1 MLRRD
6 FGIGMVLLALART
19 AGAALQ
25 FRDGTPLQ
33 VVTRGRARVF
43 IFGFGDA
50 KDDSWATP
58 GLRRAFEVSSELWLE
73 VSHDPGSE
81 PDAAS
86 KREQLSRNADGRT
99 FFDVLEPAVRARAKE
114 YCAQLDIS
122 QGRISTQRP
131 WSAFYTINRAY
142 WSRHKASFEPR
153 NPDETLTKWAKDQ
166 GKPIRYEMP
175 SQLDFAR
182 FMAAMPDAA
191 QSQYMTFLFD
201 FLDDQT
207 AGRNQNEFGWISG
220 DTSFGE
226 RAVERMRTRTPDL
239 YRIMQVQR
247 NAWWAQTIDRLLTS
261 GGTHF
266 IGIGQMHTLGPD
278 GIHRQLRRIAEGHGP
293 KVATSTSTSPSR

>member
-6 FGIGMVLLALART
+6 FGIGMVSAVFARHAVAAFEPVRGQPLHVFSRERACIYLL
-19 AGAALQ
+19 
-25 FRDGTPLQ
+25 
-33 VVTRGRARVF
+33 
-43 IFGFGDA
+43 GFGEA
-50 KDDSWATP
+50 KDESWATP
-58 GLRRAFEVSSELWLE
+58 QVRRAFQESSDLWLE

-86 KREQLSRNADGRT
+86 KRELLTHDPNGRS
-99 FFDVLEPAVRARAKE
+99 FFDVLEPQVRVRAKV
-114 YCAQLDIS
+114 YCAQLGISLEDIA
-122 QGRISTQRP
+122 QQRP
-131 WSAFYTINRAY
+131 WSAFYSINGAY
-142 WSRHKASFEPR
+142 WSQHKESFEQQYP
-153 NPDETLTKWAKDQ
+153 EEVLKKWAKAQ
-166 GKPIRYEMP
+166 GKAIRYEMA

-191 QSQYMTFLFD
+191 QSQYITFLLD

-207 AGRNQNEFGWISG
+207 AGRNQGEVGWIKG
-220 DTSFGE
+220 DTSAGE

-247 NAWWAQTIDRLLTS
+247 NAWWVQTIDRLLKN

-278 GIHRQLRRIAEGHGP
+278 GILEQLRRMQPAPIVRPEAKAG
-293 KVATSTSTSPSR
+293 

>member
-6 FGIGMVLLALART
+6 FGIGMLSAVFARH
-19 AGAALQ
+19 AVAALEPNSEQ
-25 FRDGTPLQ
+25 PLHVFR
-33 VVTRGRARVF
+33 RERAC
-43 IFGFGDA
+43 IYLLGFGEA
-50 KDDSWATP
+50 KDESWATSQV
-58 GLRRAFEVSSELWLE
+58 RHAFQESSDLWLE

-86 KREQLSRNADGRT
+86 KRELLTHDPDGRS
-99 FFDVLEPAVRARAKE
+99 FFDVLEPQVRVRAME
-114 YCAQLDIS
+114 YCAQLGIALEDIAP
-122 QGRISTQRP
+122 QRP

-142 WSRHKASFEPR
+142 WSQHKQSFEQQSP
-153 NPDETLTKWAKDQ
+153 EEVLKKWAKAQ
-166 GKPIRYEMP
+166 GKSIRYEMP

-191 QSQYMTFLFD
+191 QSQYITFLLD

-207 AGRNQNEFGWISG
+207 AGRNQGEFGWIKG
-220 DTSFGE
+220 DTSASE

-247 NAWWAQTIDRLLTS
+247 NAWWVQTIDRLLKS

-266 IGIGQMHTLGPD
+266 IGIGQMHMLGPN
-278 GIHRQLRRIAEGHGP
+278 GILKQLRRVG
-293 KVATSTSTSPSR
+293 

>member
-6 FGIGMVLLALART
+6 FGTGMLLLALART
-19 AGAALQ
+19 AGAAL
-25 FRDGTPLQ
+25 RVRGGTPLQ
-33 VVTRGRARVF
+33 VLRRGHAKVHV
-43 IFGFGDA
+43 FGFGDA
-50 KDDSWATP
+50 KDDAWATP
-58 GLRRAFEVSSELWLE
+58 ELRRAFDASSELWLE

-86 KREQLSRNADGRT
+86 KREQLTHNPAGRT
-99 FFDVLEPAVRARAKE
+99 FFDVLEPAVRARARE
-114 YCAQLDIS
+114 YCAQLGIS
-122 QGRISTQRP
+122 HERISPQRP
-131 WSAFYTINRAY
+131 WSAFYTINGAY
-142 WSRHKASFEPR
+142 WSRHKPSFEPR
-153 NPDETLTKWAKDQ
+153 NPDVTLTKWAKDQ

-175 SQLDFAR
+175 SQLAFAR

-207 AGRNQNEFGWISG
+207 AGRNQNEFDWIKG
-220 DTSFGE
+220 DTTLAE

-247 NAWWAQTIDRLLTS
+247 NAWWARAIERMLAS
-261 GGTHF
+261 GGIHF

-278 GIHRQLRRIAEGHGP
+278 GIHRQLRRIAKSNRG
-293 KVATSTSTSPSR
+293 